1 MCLVPDTVKIILFV
15 LFFHKLVHEISILL
29 RKEEYIYI
37 LNKDSRMLGKKRRG
51 KSLEKHDQLFCH
63 CIEIVTNF
71 ILEFVLH
78 MKFFVTMY
86 MQVSRGETP
95 GGICMG

>member
-1 MCLVPDTVKIILFV
+1 
-15 LFFHKLVHEISILL
+15 
-29 RKEEYIYI
+29 
-37 LNKDSRMLGKKRRG
+37 MLGKERRG

-71 ILEFVLH
+71 IFEFVLH

-95 GGICMG
+95 GGIYMG

>member
-1 MCLVPDTVKIILFV
+1 MPDTVKIILFV
-15 LFFHKLVHEISILL
+15 LFLHKLVHEIFTLL
-29 RKEEYIYI
+29 RKEAGEYIYI
-37 LNKDSRMLGKKRRG
+37 YNKDSRMLGKERRG

-71 ILEFVLH
+71 IFEFVLH

-95 GGICMG
+95 GGIYMG